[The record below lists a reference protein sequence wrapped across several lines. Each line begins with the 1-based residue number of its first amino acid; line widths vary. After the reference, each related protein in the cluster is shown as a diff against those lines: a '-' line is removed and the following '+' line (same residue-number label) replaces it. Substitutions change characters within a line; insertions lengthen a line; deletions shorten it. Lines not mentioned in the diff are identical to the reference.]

1 MYTFKHLTKSP
12 KIGLKITFKTG
23 LQEEGNWYK
32 LKQID
37 FVQVFFTDFFQF
49 TVG

>member
-1 MYTFKHLTKSP
+1 M
-12 KIGLKITFKTG
+12 FKTG

-37 FVQVFFTDFFQF
+37 FVQVFFLQISFNLLWDT
-49 TVG
+49 